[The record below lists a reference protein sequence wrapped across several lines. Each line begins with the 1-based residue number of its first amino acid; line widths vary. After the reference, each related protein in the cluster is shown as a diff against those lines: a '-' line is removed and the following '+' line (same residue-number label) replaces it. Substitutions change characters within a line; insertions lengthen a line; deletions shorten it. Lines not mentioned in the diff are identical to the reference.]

1 MDPDDRD
8 RHVAEP
14 TSLTDV
20 SVEAELASGFSQQV
34 ENNNNSNH
42 LDNLDPSLLGSPDFD
57 FSCLMDLDESIEA
70 TQEPEQLE
78 TDSMMLDAPA
88 FEAPCVMDDLNM
100 TQILTSNVFHGSDHL
115 GTNLYLVH
123 EAPQYQVYVP
133 QFQVGPDSITSMTSE
148 NYQFSTETPN
158 TFGVPSVEASAHS
171 VEMAHI
177 MPEVPQSSGFGDQGF
192 IQRNETHT
200 QVQIPLPR
208 PSRPSRPRRRGRL
221 TREQAEGQALA
232 RENGVC
238 IRCRRNNI
246 TCAGGIPCDAC
257 LSLRKPRLWKVPC
270 TKAQFLEIIESG
282 SFFYKPSMNETLFTE
297 RLDEELATKALAF
310 TRLAFQGLRAI
321 CFPDGRYQKPMSSMV
336 RKAEAQLLRNFP
348 ADTAGSPC
356 VLVGNDRLK
365 WTRQVAVFCD
375 DRCLDNP
382 YEDDKV
388 INTSSANGSSSTLG
402 VFVKTSWLLSRYV
415 ELQLFRYLQNA
426 ANNPSE
432 DIYEQRNFIYS
443 ALYLLGHSFY
453 TSSIKISG
461 PDTSEKMF
469 ENSIKDHLDRERR
482 VRLALWIYASITV
495 GQLPKEAN
503 FWENLP
509 NELKAFR
516 GGLPKKFRES
526 FDGFNN
532 SLHMNMKIEL
542 GSKERFLQ
550 QLHSGQ
556 QTQEPTEESAP
567 PSDIVHDHILW
578 QSMVDN
584 TAQGIPEIY
593 HLNSGESDAFG
604 DKARD
609 YEQIEAERLF
619 LPTNQ
624 EHFKRVSENAFGTI
638 LALARLPIRS
648 QQTLPIRGCQVLR
661 PSFLRI
667 QSELYRFMGR
677 LSSSILPE
685 GELFIHCGEHP
696 FLLHGADDMHLARWQ
711 ELENM
716 MGGGVF
722 LVGNTANQ
730 SAREASHAFLDI
742 ATVTDTGT
750 DVQFLRLKRLLQKN
764 GSWLRRIC
772 GQLNGLVQAMKQI
785 GHALDDERRL
795 RAFQIILRRKV
806 REVFGSQEASCKPQ
820 SLHCQDPRGIFYLML
835 YKQYMQCLFGDSD
848 GWRGMLYENF
858 QSILVT
864 AIEKMHDGDLAL
876 QGRRIMDRVICTLVK
891 VNVQFHNSGIALA
904 MGCSLLLSEDES
916 PRLETA
922 DAMANELLD
931 ATKSFQDW
939 MRDQLHCHPAWALGW
954 R

>member
-88 FEAPCVMDDLNM
+88 FEAPCLMDDLNM
-100 TQILTSNVFHGSDHL
+100 TQILTSNVFHGSDHP

-123 EAPQYQVYVP
+123 EAPQHQVYVP
-133 QFQVGPDSITSMTSE
+133 QFQVGPDSMTSMTSE

-158 TFGVPSVEASAHS
+158 TFENPSVEAFAHS
-171 VEMAHI
+171 VEMASI
-177 MPEVPQSSGFGDQGF
+177 MPEAPQSSGFGDQRF
-192 IQRNETHT
+192 IQINEPPT
-200 QVQIPLPR
+200 QVQVSFPQ
-208 PSRPSRPRRRGRL
+208 PSRPRRRGRL

-238 IRCRRNNI
+238 IRCRRN
-246 TCAGGIPCDAC
+246 
-257 LSLRKPRLWKVPC
+257 
-270 TKAQFLEIIESG
+270 E
-282 SFFYKPSMNETLFTE
+282 PSMNETLFTE

-388 INTSSANGSSSTLG
+388 INTSRANGSSSTLG
-402 VFVKTSWLLSRYV
+402 VFIKISWLLSRYV

-426 ANNPSE
+426 ANNPSR
-432 DIYEQRNFIYS
+432 DIYEQRNFTYS
-443 ALYLLGHSFY
+443 ALYLLGHSFS
-453 TSSIKISG
+453 TSSAKVLEL
-461 PDTSEKMF
+461 DTSDKMF
-469 ENSIKDHLDRERR
+469 QNSIKDHLDRERR

-556 QTQEPTEESAP
+556 QTQEPIEESAP

-593 HLNSGESDAFG
+593 HLNSGESAAFG

-696 FLLHGADDMHLARWQ
+696 FLLYGADDMHLARWQ

-795 RAFQIILRRKV
+795 RAFRIILRRKV

-835 YKQYMQCLFGDSD
+835 YKQCMQCLFGDSD

-931 ATKSFQDW
+931 ATKSFQGW